1 MPIICFRWGLFY
13 IGLDLCPSLN
23 YYIKGTAKHSK
34 PLWGLSIC
42 SYPLRWVVFWGSF
55 RNILTYERFW
65 GVYQLFNVLASHLST
80 GNTKSSLLMLPRQNK
95 AQQSSISLLCLSA
108 ATQPLWATDWESA
121 RAFVLQE
128 TSLAADKESC
138 LLYSLLQ
145 SRHGTYSFRRF
156 LFLHYCFR
164 LVFFSWYLHLQ
175 YRQTDL
181 IRLWNGT
188 HQQTPNT

>member
-23 YYIKGTAKHSK
+23 YYVKGTAKHSK

-42 SYPLRWVVFWGSF
+42 SHPLRWVVFWGCF
-55 RNILTYERFW
+55 RNTLTYERFW

-95 AQQSSISLLCLSA
+95 AQQSSISVLCLSA

-138 LLYSLLQ
+138 LGLLYSLLQ

-156 LFLHYCFR
+156 LFFHYCFR
-164 LVFFSWYLHLQ
+164 LVFFFLYTYTSSPDKHL
-175 YRQTDL
+175 
-181 IRLWNGT
+181 I
-188 HQQTPNT
+188 